1 MDDLKIK
8 IKEAK
13 SAGYQ
18 DDEIVKYLA
27 KMPDLTQSITSAY
40 ENQYSP
46 SEILKFLAERKS
58 PAYEAGTKKSE
69 LEKGFLTAMQG
80 PTFGFYDELAGALAA
95 PVTAM
100 QTGKPLSEAY
110 QQERD
115 IRRGAAESYMKENPW
130 TSAGLQ
136 GVASIPT
143 MLAGLPM
150 RAAGVVSKAVMPT
163 VEFAAP
169 KLAQTV
175 SNIGRY
181 LTAAPEAGKV
191 MGLGQRMMQAGTGG
205 VGYGLLGGA
214 GASEGQ
220 TAGEVAADAGKS
232 ALMGAVLGPVTQ
244 PVMGVL
250 GAAGRQVAGR
260 YGSKETASTYAQQ
273 KVAEALL
280 RDTPPDLLQSALG
293 MAQARMGKLGPEARI
308 ADVGGANVRQLLD
321 TIATLPGETKQALER
336 AIRERQAGRAGRL
349 VTAADEALG
358 TQGAQFQQSIDAF
371 NSQRQSESRPFYDII
386 DKANVKVDDT
396 LAALLRRS
404 ESLQGPAELLYKTK
418 TGQTIDLANLKKG
431 DFVPMNVLDTLKHSL
446 YDSAQTL
453 KRAGGGQ
460 QANAYDD
467 VRKDLITVLTAK
479 SPKVGGQS
487 AYAQAMEKWAGPS
500 QMKDA
505 AELGRTAMTGD
516 IVNFKQELVGLT
528 QSEMDAFRVG
538 ALQALRQKTGTEAGQ
553 TSLLKMWK
561 EPATRERLIAVFDN
575 DYRKFASAVAKEA
588 RLKGLESAGRGAQ
601 TAGRLAGMED
611 LQIPA
616 VMAAGQAV
624 STGNV
629 PGVAAAATNLFNRMG
644 TPEPVRAEMGRLLLS
659 REQQRIIELGDQI
672 RRMNEARS
680 RAAGYG
686 GYTAGQAGRVTSPVI
701 GSGIGND
708 QFNFLSPAGPYGQ

>member
-1 MDDLKIK
+1 MDDLKNK

-27 KMPDLTQSITSAY
+27 SMPDLTQSITSAY
-40 ENQYSP
+40 ENQYTP

-95 PVTAM
+95 PVTAY

-136 GVASIPT
+136 GIASIPT
-143 MLAGLPM
+143 MMAGLPT
-150 RAAGVVSKAVMPT
+150 RAAGVVSKAVMPA
-163 VEFAAP
+163 VEYAAP
-169 KLAQTV
+169 KVAQTV

-191 MGLGQRMMQAGTGG
+191 MGLGQRMVQAGTGG
-205 VGYGLLGGA
+205 AGYGLLGGA
-214 GASEGQ
+214 GASEGE

-232 ALMGAVLGPVTQ
+232 ALMGAVLGPITQ

-250 GAAGRQVAGR
+250 GAAGRQVAAR
-260 YGSKETASTYAQQ
+260 VSPERAATYAQQ

-280 RDTPPDLLQSALG
+280 RDTPPDLLESAFG

-308 ADVGGANVRQLLD
+308 ADVGGANVRQLID

-358 TQGAQFQQSIDAF
+358 TQGAQFQQSLDAF
-371 NSQRQSESRPFYDII
+371 NAQRKSEARPFYDVI
-386 DKANVKVDDT
+386 DKATIKVDNS
-396 LAALLRRS
+396 LAALLKRS

-418 TGQTIDLANLKKG
+418 TGQTLDLANLQKG

-500 QMKDA
+500 QMMDA
-505 AELGRTAMTGD
+505 ADLGRKAMTGD
-516 IVNFKQELVGLT
+516 IVNFKQELSGLT

-561 EPATRERLIAVFDN
+561 EPATQERLKAVFND
-575 DYRKFASAVAKEA
+575 DYRQFASAVAKEA
-588 RLKGLESAGRGAQ
+588 RLKGFESAGRGSQ
-601 TAGRLAGMED
+601 TAARLAGMED
-611 LQIPA
+611 IGLPA
-616 VMAAGQAV
+616 AMAAGQAV

-629 PGVAAAATNLFNRMG
+629 PGMAAAATNIFNRMG

-659 REQQRIIELGDQI
+659 REQQRLIDLGDQI
-672 RRMNEARS
+672 RKMNEARA

-701 GSGIGND
+701 GSGLLGN
-708 QFNFLSPAGPYGQ
+708 Q

>member
-1 MDDLKIK
+1 MDDLKNK

-18 DDEIVKYLA
+18 DDEIIKYLA
-27 KMPDLTQSITSAY
+27 QSPDLAQSIRSAA
-40 ENQYSP
+40 EFQYSP
-46 SEILKFLAERKS
+46 AEILKFLSERKS
-58 PAYEAGTKKSE
+58 PAYEAGAKKSE

-80 PTFGFYDELAGALAA
+80 PTFGFYDELAGGLAA
-95 PVTAM
+95 PFTAM

-115 IRRGAAESYMKENPW
+115 IRRGAAESYMKENPF
-130 TSAGLQ
+130 TSVGLQ

-143 MLAGLPM
+143 MMAGLPA
-150 RAAGVVSKAVMPT
+150 RAAGAVMPAIT
-163 VEFAAP
+163 SAAP
-169 KLAQTV
+169 KLAKVATDV
-175 SNIGRY
+175 GRY
-181 LTAAPEAGKV
+181 LAGAPEAGKV
-191 MGLGQRMMQAGTGG
+191 MGMGQRMVQAGTGG
-205 VGYGLLGGA
+205 VGYGLLGGV
-214 GASEGQ
+214 GASEGE
-220 TAGEVAADAGKS
+220 TTGEIAADAGKS
-232 ALMGAVLGPVTQ
+232 ALMGAVLGTATQ

-260 YGSKETASTYAQQ
+260 YGSKETAATYAQQ

-280 RDTPPDLLQSALG
+280 RDTPPDLLESAFG

-358 TQGAQFQQSIDAF
+358 TQGAQFQQSLDAF
-371 NSQRQSESRPFYDII
+371 NAQRKSDSRPFYDVI
-386 DKANVKVDDT
+386 DKASIKVDDS
-396 LAALLRRS
+396 LAALLKRS

-453 KRAGGGQ
+453 KRAGGNQ

-467 VRKDLITVLTAK
+467 VRKDLMTVLTAK
-479 SPKVGGQS
+479 SPKIGGQS

-500 QMKDA
+500 QMMDA
-505 AELGRTAMTGD
+505 ADLGRKAMTGD

-561 EPATRERLIAVFDN
+561 EPATRERLVAVFDN

-588 RLKGLESAGRGAQ
+588 RLKGLESAGRGSP
-601 TAGRLAGMED
+601 TAPRLAGIED
-611 LQIPA
+611 LDLPA
-616 VMAAGQAV
+616 AMAAGQAV

-629 PGVAAAATNLFNRMG
+629 PGVMAAATNLFNRMG

-659 REQQRIIELGDQI
+659 REQQRLIELGDQI

-686 GYTAGQAGRVTSPVI
+686 GYTGGQAGRVTSPVI
-701 GSGIGND
+701 GSGVGNE

>member
-1 MDDLKIK
+1 MDDLKNK

-27 KMPDLTQSITSAY
+27 SMPDLTQSITSAY
-40 ENQYSP
+40 ENQYTP

-58 PAYEAGTKKSE
+58 PAYEAGAKKSE

-95 PVTAM
+95 PITAI

-143 MLAGLPM
+143 MMAGLPA
-150 RAAGVVSKAVMPT
+150 RAAGAVMPAIT
-163 VEFAAP
+163 TATP
-169 KLAQTV
+169 KLAKVATDV
-175 SNIGRY
+175 GRY
-181 LTAAPEAGKV
+181 LAGAPEAGKV
-191 MGLGQRMMQAGTGG
+191 MGMGQRMAQAGAGG
-205 VGYGLLGGA
+205 AGYGLLGGA

-220 TAGEVAADAGKS
+220 TPGEIAADAGKS

-260 YGSKETASTYAQQ
+260 YGSQETASTYAQQ

-358 TQGAQFQQSIDAF
+358 TQGAQFQQSLDAF
-371 NSQRQSESRPFYDII
+371 NAQRKAEARPFYDVI
-386 DKANVKVDDT
+386 DKSVIKVDDT
-396 LAALLRRS
+396 LAALLKRS

-418 TGQTIDLANLKKG
+418 TGQTIDLANLQKG

-500 QMKDA
+500 QMMDA
-505 AELGRTAMTGD
+505 AELGRKSMTGD
-516 IVNFKQELVGLT
+516 IVDFKQQLVGLT

-538 ALQALRQKTGTEAGQ
+538 ALQALRQKTGTQAGQ
-553 TSLLKMWK
+553 TSLLKMWV
-561 EPATRERLIAVFDN
+561 EPTTRERLKAVFND
-575 DYRKFASAVAKEA
+575 DYRQFASAVAKEA
-588 RLKGLESAGRGAQ
+588 RLKGLESLGRGAQ

-611 LQIPA
+611 IGIPA

-629 PGVAAAATNLFNRMG
+629 PGVAAAATNLFNRLG

-659 REQQRIIELGDQI
+659 REQQRLIDLGDQI

-686 GYTAGQAGRVTSPVI
+686 GYTAGQAGRITSPVI
-701 GSGIGND
+701 GSGVGNE

>member
-18 DDEIVKYLA
+18 DDEIIKYLA
-27 KMPDLTQSITSAY
+27 SMPDLTQSITSAV

-46 SEILKFLAERKS
+46 AEILKFLSERKS
-58 PAYEAGTKKSE
+58 PAYEAGAKKSE

-80 PTFGFYDELAGALAA
+80 PTFGFYDELAGGLAA
-95 PVTAM
+95 PCTAM

-143 MLAGLPM
+143 MMAGLPA
-150 RAAGVVSKAVMPT
+150 RAAGAVMPT
-163 VEFAAP
+163 ITAAAP
-169 KLAQTV
+169 KLAKVATDV
-175 SNIGRY
+175 GRY
-181 LTAAPEAGKV
+181 LAGAPEAGKV
-191 MGLGQRMMQAGTGG
+191 MGMGQRMVQAGTGG

-232 ALMGAVLGPVTQ
+232 ALMGAVLGTATQ
-244 PVMGVL
+244 PAMGVL
-250 GAAGRQVAGR
+250 DAAGRQVAGR
-260 YGSKETASTYAQQ
+260 YGSKETAATYAQQ

-358 TQGAQFQQSIDAF
+358 TQGAQFQQSLDAF
-371 NSQRQSESRPFYDII
+371 NAQRKADSRPFYDVI
-386 DKANVKVDDT
+386 DKAVIKVDDS
-396 LAALLRRS
+396 LAALLKRS

-418 TGQTIDLANLKKG
+418 TGQTLDLANLKKG

-453 KRAGGGQ
+453 KRAGGNQ

-467 VRKDLITVLTAK
+467 VRKDLMTVLTAK

-500 QMKDA
+500 QMMDA
-505 AELGRTAMTGD
+505 ADLGRKAMTGD

-561 EPATRERLIAVFDN
+561 EPATRERLVAVFDN

-588 RLKGLESAGRGAQ
+588 RLKGLESAGRGSP
-601 TAGRLAGMED
+601 TAPRLAGMED
-611 LQIPA
+611 LDLPA
-616 VMAAGQAV
+616 AMAAGQAV

-629 PGVAAAATNLFNRMG
+629 PGVMAAATNLFNRMG

-659 REQQRIIELGDQI
+659 REQQRLIELGDQI

-686 GYTAGQAGRVTSPVI
+686 GYTGGQAGRVTSPVI
-701 GSGIGND
+701 GSGIGNE

>member
-1 MDDLKIK
+1 MDDLKNK

-27 KMPDLTQSITSAY
+27 SMPDLTQSITSAY
-40 ENQYSP
+40 ENQYTP

-58 PAYEAGTKKSE
+58 PAYEAGAKKSE

-95 PVTAM
+95 PITAI

-143 MLAGLPM
+143 MMAGLPA
-150 RAAGVVSKAVMPT
+150 RAAGAVMPAIT
-163 VEFAAP
+163 TATP
-169 KLAQTV
+169 KLAKVATDV
-175 SNIGRY
+175 GRY
-181 LTAAPEAGKV
+181 LAGASEAGKV
-191 MGLGQRMMQAGTGG
+191 MGMGQRMAQAGAGG

-214 GASEGQ
+214 GASEEQ
-220 TAGEVAADAGKS
+220 TLGEIAADAGKS

-260 YGSKETASTYAQQ
+260 YGSQETASTYAQQ

-371 NSQRQSESRPFYDII
+371 NAQRKSEARPFYDII
-386 DKANVKVDDT
+386 DKATVKVDDT
-396 LAALLRRS
+396 LAALLKRS

-418 TGQTIDLANLKKG
+418 TGQTIDLANLQKG

-500 QMKDA
+500 QMMDA
-505 AELGRTAMTGD
+505 ADLGRKAMTGD
-516 IVNFKQELVGLT
+516 IINFKQELAGLT
-528 QSEMDAFRVG
+528 QSEMDAFRIG

-561 EPATRERLIAVFDN
+561 EPTTRERLKAVFND
-575 DYRKFASAVAKEA
+575 DYREFASAVAKEA
-588 RLKGLESAGRGAQ
+588 RLKGLESLGRGSQ
-601 TAGRLAGMED
+601 SAGRLAGMED
-611 LQIPA
+611 LGIPA

-629 PGVAAAATNLFNRMG
+629 PGVAAAATNLFNRLG

-659 REQQRIIELGDQI
+659 REQQRLIDLGDQI
-672 RRMNEARS
+672 RKMNEARS

-686 GYTAGQAGRVTSPVI
+686 GYTAGQAGRITSPVI
-701 GSGIGND
+701 GSDVGNE

>member
-1 MDDLKIK
+1 MDDLKNK

-18 DDEIVKYLA
+18 DDEIIKYLA
-27 KMPDLTQSITSAY
+27 SMPELTQSITSAV
-40 ENQYSP
+40 ENQYAP
-46 SEILKFLAERKS
+46 AEILKFLSERKS
-58 PAYEAGTKKSE
+58 PAYEAGAKKSE

-80 PTFGFYDELAGALAA
+80 PTFGFYDELAGGLAA
-95 PVTAM
+95 PFTAM

-143 MLAGLPM
+143 MMASLPA
-150 RAAGVVSKAVMPT
+150 RAAGAVMPAIT
-163 VEFAAP
+163 YAVP
-169 KLAQTV
+169 KLAKVATDV
-175 SNIGRY
+175 GRY
-181 LTAAPEAGKV
+181 LAGAPEAGKV
-191 MGLGQRMMQAGTGG
+191 MGMGQRMVQAGTGG

-220 TAGEVAADAGKS
+220 TAGEIAADAGKS

-260 YGSKETASTYAQQ
+260 YGSKETAATYAQQ

-280 RDTPPDLLQSALG
+280 RDTPPDLLESAFG
-293 MAQARMGKLGPEARI
+293 IAQARMGKLGPEARI

-358 TQGAQFQQSIDAF
+358 TQGAQFQQSLDAF
-371 NSQRQSESRPFYDII
+371 NAQRKADSRPFYDVI
-386 DKANVKVDDT
+386 DKAVIKVDDT

-418 TGQTIDLANLKKG
+418 TGQTIDLANLQKG

-467 VRKDLITVLTAK
+467 VRKDLITVLTDK
-479 SPKVGGQS
+479 SPRLGGKS

-500 QMKDA
+500 QMADA
-505 AELGRTAMTGD
+505 ADLGRKAMTGD
-516 IVNFKQELVGLT
+516 IIKFKQELSGLT
-528 QSEMDAFRVG
+528 QSEIDAFRVG

-561 EPATRERLIAVFDN
+561 EPTTREQLKAVFNN
-575 DYRKFASAVAKEA
+575 DYREFASAVAKEA
-588 RLKGLESAGRGAQ
+588 RLKGLESLGRGSQ
-601 TAGRLAGMED
+601 SAGRLAGMED
-611 LQIPA
+611 LGIPA

-659 REQQRIIELGDQI
+659 REQQRLIELGDQI
-672 RRMNEARS
+672 RRMNEARA

-708 QFNFLSPAGPYGQ
+708 QFNFLSGQ

>member
-1 MDDLKIK
+1 MDDLKKK
-8 IKEAK
+8 ISEAK
-13 SAGYQ
+13 SSGYQ
-18 DDEIVKYLA
+18 DDEIVNYLA
-27 KMPDLTQSITSAY
+27 SMPELNQSITSAY
-40 ENQYSP
+40 ENQYTP

-58 PAYEAGTKKSE
+58 PAYEAGAKKSE

-100 QTGKPLSEAY
+100 QTRKPLSEAY

-143 MLAGLPM
+143 MLAGLPT
-150 RAAGVVSKAVMPT
+150 RAAGAVSQAVMPT

-169 KLAQTV
+169 KVAQTV

-191 MGLGQRMMQAGTGG
+191 MGMGQRMVQAGTGG

-214 GASEGQ
+214 GASEGE

-232 ALMGAVLGPVTQ
+232 ALMGAVLGPITQ

-260 YGSKETASTYAQQ
+260 VSPERAATYAQQ

-358 TQGAQFQQSIDAF
+358 TQGAQFQQSLDAF
-371 NSQRQSESRPFYDII
+371 NAQRKSESRPFYDII
-386 DKANVKVDDT
+386 DKATVKVDDT
-396 LAALLRRS
+396 LAGLLRRS

-467 VRKDLITVLTAK
+467 VRKDLITVLTDK

-500 QMKDA
+500 QMRDA

-516 IVNFKQELVGLT
+516 MVNFKQELVGLT

-561 EPATRERLIAVFDN
+561 EPATQERLKAVFND
-575 DYRKFASAVAKEA
+575 DYREFASAVAKEA
-588 RLKGLESAGRGAQ
+588 RLKGLESLGRGSQ
-601 TAGRLAGMED
+601 TAARLAGMED
-611 LQIPA
+611 IGLPA
-616 VMAAGQAV
+616 AMAAGQAV

-629 PGVAAAATNLFNRMG
+629 PGMAAAATNIFNRMG

-659 REQQRIIELGDQI
+659 REQQRLIELGDQI
-672 RRMNEARS
+672 RRMNEARA

-686 GYTAGQAGRVTSPVI
+686 GYTSGQAGRVTSPVI
-701 GSGIGND
+701 GSGVGND
-708 QFNFLSPAGPYGQ
+708 QFNFLSGQ

>member
-1 MDDLKIK
+1 MSD
-8 IKEAK
+8 
-13 SAGYQ
+13 G
-18 DDEIVKYLA
+18 
-27 KMPDLTQSITSAY
+27 LTQFTDDQLRKAQAGDFSGFSTEELMTLRGVIATPNA
-40 ENQYSP
+40 P
-46 SEILKFLAERKS
+46 SKS

-95 PVTAM
+95 PITSM

-115 IRRGAAESYMKENPW
+115 IRRGATESYMKENPW

-169 KLAQTV
+169 KIAQTV

-191 MGLGQRMMQAGTGG
+191 MGMGQRMVQAGTGG
-205 VGYGLLGGA
+205 VGYGLLGGV

-220 TAGEVAADAGKS
+220 TTGEIAADAGKS
-232 ALMGAVLGPVTQ
+232 ALMGAVLGPITQ

-250 GAAGRQVAGR
+250 GAAGRQVAAR
-260 YGSKETASTYAQQ
+260 VSPERAATYAQQ

-280 RDTPPDLLQSALG
+280 RDTPPDLLESAFG
-293 MAQARMGKLGPEARI
+293 MAQARMGKFGPEARI

-321 TIATLPGETKQALER
+321 TIATLPGETKQMLER

-358 TQGAQFQQSIDAF
+358 TQGAQFQQSVDAF
-371 NSQRQSESRPFYDII
+371 NAQRQSESRPFYDII
-386 DKANVKVDDT
+386 DKATVKVDDT
-396 LAALLRRS
+396 LAALLKRS

-418 TGQTIDLANLKKG
+418 TGQTLDLANLQKG

-467 VRKDLITVLTAK
+467 VRKDLITVLTDK
-479 SPKVGGQS
+479 SPRLGGKS

-561 EPATRERLIAVFDN
+561 EPATQERLKAVFNN
-575 DYRKFASAVAKEA
+575 DYREFASAVAKEA
-588 RLKGLESAGRGAQ
+588 RLKGLESAGRGSQ
-601 TAGRLAGMED
+601 TAARLAGMED
-611 LQIPA
+611 IGLPA
-616 VMAAGQAV
+616 AMAAGQAV

-629 PGVAAAATNLFNRMG
+629 PGMAAAATNIFNRMG

-659 REQQRIIELGDQI
+659 REQQRLVELGDQI
-672 RRMNEARS
+672 RKMNEARA

-701 GSGIGND
+701 GSGLLD
-708 QFNFLSPAGPYGQ
+708 